1 MDAIKN
7 YWSDLDNRLEKLI
20 RYGSV
25 KLPTLKEI
33 DLISFG
39 KKISNELG
47 KLTFKELS
55 ATHKSFLDYLEVNKY
70 LAPRLYQLAIKNY
83 DFKGEITDQYHIARK
98 VVPGDSKEQ
107 FRAHFDSH
115 LFTIVFPIQIPL
127 ADKNTDVGQLIYFS
141 NIRNQPKNELS
152 NFSTKLYFKRYA
164 SKKGIEKLSNNHKMD
179 LENFEDYQP
188 ILFLGNTTL
197 HTNYPVSSN
206 CSEPR
211 ITLLAH
217 YFDKSSKYG
226 IGNLL
231 RIFRNR

>member
-55 ATHKSFLDYLEVNKY
+55 ATHKGFLDYLEVNKY

-98 VVPGDSKEQ
+98 VVPGESKEQ

-217 YFDKSSKYG
+217 YFDKSPKYG

-231 RIFRNR
+231 RILRNR

>member
-1 MDAIKN
+1 MDNIKN
-7 YWSDLDNRLEKLI
+7 YWIDLDNRIEELI

-25 KLPTLKEI
+25 KLPSLKEI

-47 KLTFKELS
+47 KLTFKEQS
-55 ATHKSFLDYLEVNKY
+55 VTHKSFLDYLEVNKY
-70 LAPRLYQLAIKNY
+70 LTPKLYQLAIKNY
-83 DFKGEITDQYHIARK
+83 NFKGKITDQYHVARK

-107 FRAHFDSH
+107 FRGHFDSH
-115 LFTIVFPIQIPL
+115 LFTIVFPIQIPF

-164 SKKGIEKLSNNHKMD
+164 SKKGIEKLSNSHKMVV
-179 LENFEDYQP
+179 EYFEDYQP
-188 ILFLGNTTL
+188 ILFLGNTTF

-206 CSEPR
+206 CPEPR

-217 YFDKSSKYG
+217 YFDKSPKYG